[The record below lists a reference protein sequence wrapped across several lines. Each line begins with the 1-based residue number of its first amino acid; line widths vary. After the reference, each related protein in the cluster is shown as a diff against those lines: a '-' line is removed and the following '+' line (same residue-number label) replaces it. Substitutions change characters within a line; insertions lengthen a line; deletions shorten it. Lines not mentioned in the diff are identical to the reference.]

1 MSYDPNFIKYTGTY
15 TLIFFKL
22 TLVDYKMLIV
32 VISKL

>member
-15 TLIFFKL
+15 TLTFFKL

-32 VISKL
+32 VISRL